1 MSKNSVTGNYTNA
14 SYFNVEETINTEL
27 IALVLISM
35 RPIFVIYRY
44 QLLGSKCN

>member
-27 IALVLISM
+27 IALLFKSA
-35 RPIFVIYRY
+35 RPIFVKYTDKLY
-44 QLLGSKCN
+44 S